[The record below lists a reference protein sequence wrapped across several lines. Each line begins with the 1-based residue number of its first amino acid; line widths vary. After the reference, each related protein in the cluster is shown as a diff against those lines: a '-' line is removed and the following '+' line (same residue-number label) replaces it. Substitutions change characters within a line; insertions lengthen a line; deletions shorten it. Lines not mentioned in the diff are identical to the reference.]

1 MSTFIPHIHTCEVK
15 LCHPMTWVEKC
26 PLHGQL
32 SESEDE
38 CEQCKHFIMINFD
51 TDSSTMITDI
61 IRNDSL
67 IVAEKSSS
75 YNLRD

>member
-1 MSTFIPHIHTCEVK
+1 MKLIPHIHRCEIK
-15 LCHPMTWVEKC
+15 LCYPGLWKEKC
-26 PLHGQL
+26 ILKGNL

-38 CEQCKHFIMINFD
+38 CEQCKHFIVINFD
-51 TDSSTMITDI
+51 SESSTMITDI

-67 IVAEKSSS
+67 IVAEQSSS